1 MQTITFNRADNW
13 TKQKDIAIYAIS
25 KLSTN
30 AQYEVVCHD
39 YASALSLARL
49 VQRFDP
55 QQSVSEIHV
64 FSYFVRL
71 IRHKSGS
78 FRFSAQVIDHH
89 GAKFFNQWER

>member
-1 MQTITFNRADNW
+1 MIPTAFNRADSW
-13 TKQKDIAIYAIS
+13 TKQKDLAIYAIS
-25 KLSTN
+25 KLSTQ
-30 AQYEVVCHD
+30 AQYEVVCFD

-55 QQSVSEIHV
+55 QQSVAEIHV

-71 IRHKSGS
+71 IRHKGDT

-89 GAKFFNQWER
+89 GAKFFDQWGR

>member
-1 MQTITFNRADNW
+1 MIPNEFNRADNW

-25 KLSTN
+25 KLSTQ
-30 AQYEVVCHD
+30 AQYEVVCFD

-55 QQSVSEIHV
+55 HQSVAEIHV

-71 IRHKSGS
+71 IRHKGDS

-89 GAKFFNQWER
+89 GAKFFDQWER